1 MIRTVLLNICDVIN
15 QHFKNEFDFDKML
28 VLSNLVNSDGGLPE
42 NVANKMVFFLIGLSE
57 ESTLKNNLNR
67 NRSSSDNTFT
77 KTPKTIHFNL
87 QLLFCANFEGKAY
100 EDGLAYLDSLIRFFQ
115 KNRILIVPSQRENSF
130 KSNSPS
136 SSDQE
141 RRVSF
146 ELCKLDY
153 SELSHLWS
161 AIGGKLK
168 PSALY
173 KVGIVSFDDA
183 PTESVTPSIGQI
195 NSKS

>member
-1 MIRTVLLNICDVIN
+1 MIRTVLLNIGEVIN
-15 QHFKNEFDFDKML
+15 QHFRNEFDSDKML

-42 NVANKMVFFLIGLSE
+42 NVANKVVFFLIGLSE

-67 NRSSSDNTFT
+67 NRNSSDNSFT
-77 KTPKTIHFNL
+77 KTPKIIHFNL

-100 EDGLAYLDSLIRFFQ
+100 EQGLAYLDSLIRFFQ
-115 KNRILIVPSQRENSF
+115 KNRILTVPSQRPDPL
-130 KSNSPS
+130 KSNPPISN
-136 SSDQE
+136 DQE

-183 PTESVTPSIGQI
+183 PAESIIPSIGEI